1 MHLTRAGEYVRAR
14 FLENH
19 YAIKQGLFIK
29 NIVQILIEA
38 FFC

>member
-29 NIVQILIEA
+29 IVQILIEA